1 MKGKIGKEVFIQMIR
16 FNHFNFN
23 VLDLEKSIA
32 FYKEA
37 LNLTPVREKNAED
50 GSFKLVYLGDGSS
63 DFTLELTWLKE
74 RTEPYDLG
82 ECEFHLAF
90 TTDEFEALHARH
102 KEMGII
108 CFENEA
114 MGIYFIG
121 DPDGYWIEIVP
132 AK

>member
-1 MKGKIGKEVFIQMIR
+1 MVIKMIR

-23 VLDLEKSIA
+23 VLDLEKSIS

-37 LNLTPVREKNAED
+37 LDLAPVRERTADD

-63 DFTLELTWLKE
+63 DFSLELTWLKD

-90 TTDEFEALHARH
+90 TTDEFDALHARH
-102 KEMGII
+102 KEMGVI

-114 MGIYFIG
+114 MGIYFIA